1 MQRHPEHGSL
11 WSARA
16 RLQPTLRVSKHTWPP
31 CDSSQVQL
39 TPSPYGLRN
48 HLVSYFQPL
57 HCSPVSRWQGW
68 RGSECP
74 PEKAQGPF
82 TCFLISGC
90 LQRVGRERADVSP
103 SSLTRSTAIVKQWHC
118 LVWAYPSPSILCTSA
133 KMVFIRCKPGLS
145 VPSELSERRICSRP
159 LSWLVDGC
167 LHVHMVFSLYVC
179 LSPNVP
185 FL

>member
-1 MQRHPEHGSL
+1 MQSILLLVSTFYKVQRDPEHGSL

-68 RGSECP
+68 RSSECP

-90 LQRVGRERADVSP
+90 LQRVGRERES
-103 SSLTRSTAIVKQWHC
+103 
-118 LVWAYPSPSILCTSA
+118 
-133 KMVFIRCKPGLS
+133 RCQPIISHQEYCNSQTMALSCPGL
-145 VPSELSERRICSRP
+145 PLPIRP
-159 LSWLVDGC
+159 LHQCQNG
-167 LHVHMVFSLYVC
+167 LYKMQAWPVGSFRA
-179 LSPNVP
+179 L
-185 FL
+185 